1 MNLIIL
7 GPQGSGKGT
16 QARLLAEKYGLKHVS
31 TGELLRIKA
40 KSGSEKGKL
49 IGKILESG
57 ELMTFEMVCEV
68 LEPALLSAKSG
79 FILDGTPRDIK
90 QLEYLNWL
98 LKENKIEIDKTIL
111 LDIPREVSLKR
122 LSKRAEIE
130 HRSDDTPEAIN
141 ERLNIYENNT
151 LPVIEEYRRQGKLLV
166 IDGTPDIQTIFQDI
180 VTKLATVI
188 ARNEVTRQ
196 SIQIKNTL

>member
-16 QARLLAEKYGLKHVS
+16 QAKLLAEKFGLKHIS
-31 TGELLRIKA
+31 TGELLRIEA
-40 KSGSEKGKL
+40 ESGSKKGNL

-57 ELMTFEMVCEV
+57 ELMTFETVCEV

-98 LKENKIEIDKTIL
+98 LKENKIEIDKVIL
-111 LDIPREVSLKR
+111 LDIPREVSLER
-122 LSKRAEIE
+122 LSKRAKIE
-130 HRSDDTPEAIN
+130 HRSDDTPQGIN
-141 ERLNIYENNT
+141 ERLNIYEENT
-151 LPVIEEYRRQGKLLV
+151 LPVIEDFRRQGKLLV
-166 IDGTPDIQTIFQDI
+166 IDGTPDVQTIFEDI
-180 VTKLATVI
+180 VTNLTPLA
-188 ARNEVTRQ
+188 
-196 SIQIKNTL
+196 K